1 MLETVNDQMQEL
13 EIEQMLIP
21 EYSGALIPKYFKK
34 RREYFELDSQIAII
48 KNIRN
53 SLKDKI
59 SIIQEGYGR
68 ADIRDDRIINDKEA
82 YLYIGGGPFLTKCLT
97 QNNGVIDC
105 DCSIQVTFMRAKG
118 YKRPQDGMAFGY
130 FIHIRD
136 DSFSLLDY
144 AQVFYG
150 HSPLYAY
157 LSLASAFLFD
167 MKII

>member
-1 MLETVNDQMQEL
+1 MMKNDNDEIQEL

-21 EYSGALIPKYFKK
+21 EYNGAFVPKYFKT

-53 SLKDKI
+53 NLKDKI
-59 SIIQEGYGR
+59 EIIQEGYGR
-68 ADIRDDRIINDKEA
+68 ADIIDDNIIKDKEA
-82 YLYIGGGPFLTKCLT
+82 YLYVGGGPFLTRCLT
-97 QNNGVIDC
+97 QNNGVIEC
-105 DCSIQVTFMRAKG
+105 DCSLQVTFMRAKG

-130 FIHIRD
+130 FIHTRNN
-136 DSFSLLDY
+136 SFSISNY

-157 LSLASAFLFD
+157 LSLASVFLLD
-167 MKII
+167 MRII

>member
-1 MLETVNDQMQEL
+1 MMKNENDEMQEL

-21 EYSGALIPKYFKK
+21 EYNGAFVPKYFKT

-59 SIIQEGYGR
+59 NIIQEGYGR
-68 ADIRDDRIINDKEA
+68 ADIRDDKIINDKEA

-97 QNNGVIDC
+97 QNNGVINC
-105 DCSIQVTFMRAKG
+105 DCSIQVTLMRAKE

>member
-1 MLETVNDQMQEL
+1 MMKNENDEMQEL

-21 EYSGALIPKYFKK
+21 EYSGVLVPKYFKK

-53 SLKDKI
+53 TLNGTID
-59 SIIQEGYGR
+59 IIQEGYGR
-68 ADIRDDRIINDKEA
+68 ADIRDDDIIKDKEA
-82 YLYIGGGPFLTKCLT
+82 YLYVSGGPFLTRCLT
-97 QNNGVIDC
+97 PNNGVINC
-105 DCSIQVTFMRAKG
+105 ECSLQVTFMRAKG

-130 FIHIRD
+130 FIHTRD
-136 DSFSLLDY
+136 NLFSLSHY

-157 LSLASAFLFD
+157 LSLASRYLD
-167 MKII
+167 MKIF

>member
-1 MLETVNDQMQEL
+1 MMKNENDEMQEL

-21 EYSGALIPKYFKK
+21 EYNGALVPKYFKK

-68 ADIRDDRIINDKEA
+68 ADIIDERIINDKEA
-82 YLYIGGGPFLTKCLT
+82 YLYVGGGPFLTKCLT
-97 QNNGVIDC
+97 QNNGVINC

-130 FIHIRD
+130 FIHTREN
-136 DSFSLLDY
+136 SLSLSHY
-144 AQVFYG
+144 GQVFYG
-150 HSPLYAY
+150 HSPLYTY
-157 LSLASAFLFD
+157 LSLASVFLLD
-167 MKII
+167 TRII

>member
-1 MLETVNDQMQEL
+1 MMKNENDEMQEL
-13 EIEQMLIP
+13 EIKQMLIP
-21 EYSGALIPKYFKK
+21 EYNRTFVPKYFKK

-68 ADIRDDRIINDKEA
+68 ADIRDDKIINDKEA

-97 QNNGVIDC
+97 QNNGVINC
-105 DCSIQVTFMRAKG
+105 DCSIQVTFMRAKE

-136 DSFSLLDY
+136 DSFSLSHY

>member
-1 MLETVNDQMQEL
+1 MKNENDEMQEL

-21 EYSGALIPKYFKK
+21 EYSGAFVPKYFKT

-48 KNIRN
+48 KKIQN

-68 ADIRDDRIINDKEA
+68 ADIIDDRIINDKEA
-82 YLYIGGGPFLTKCLT
+82 YLYVGGGPFLTKCLT

-105 DCSIQVTFMRAKG
+105 DCSIRVTFMRARE

-130 FIHIRD
+130 FIHTREN
-136 DSFSLLDY
+136 SFSLSHY
-144 AQVFYG
+144 GQVFYG
-150 HSPLYAY
+150 HSPLYTY
-157 LSLASAFLFD
+157 LSLASVFLLD
-167 MKII
+167 TRLI

>member
-1 MLETVNDQMQEL
+1 MLETVNNQMREL

-21 EYSGALIPKYFKK
+21 EYRGALVPKYFKT

-157 LSLASAFLFD
+157 LSLASVFLLD
-167 MKII
+167 TRLI

>member
-21 EYSGALIPKYFKK
+21 EYRGALVPKYFKT

-59 SIIQEGYGR
+59 NIIQEGYGR
-68 ADIRDDRIINDKEA
+68 ADIIDERIIKDKEA
-82 YLYIGGGPFLTKCLT
+82 YLYVGGGPFLTRCLT
-97 QNNGVIDC
+97 QNNGVIEC
-105 DCSIQVTFMRAKG
+105 DCSIQVTLMRAKE

-130 FIHIRD
+130 FIHTREN
-136 DSFSLLDY
+136 SLSLSHY
-144 AQVFYG
+144 GQVFYG
-150 HSPLYAY
+150 HSPLYTY
-157 LSLASAFLFD
+157 LSLASVFLLD
-167 MKII
+167 TRII

>member
-1 MLETVNDQMQEL
+1 MKNENDEMQEL

-21 EYSGALIPKYFKK
+21 EYNGTFVPKYFKT

-68 ADIRDDRIINDKEA
+68 ADIIDDNMIKEA
-82 YLYIGGGPFLTKCLT
+82 YLYISEGPFLTRCLT
-97 QNNGVIDC
+97 QNNGVIKC
-105 DCSIQVTFMRAKG
+105 DCSLQVTLMRAKE

-130 FIHIRD
+130 FIHTRD
-136 DSFSLLDY
+136 NSFPLSYY

-150 HSPLYAY
+150 HSPLYTY

>member
-1 MLETVNDQMQEL
+1 MLKNENEEMQEL

-21 EYSGALIPKYFKK
+21 EYNGALVPKYFKTK
-34 RREYFELDSQIAII
+34 REYFELDSQIAII

-68 ADIRDDRIINDKEA
+68 ADIRDDDIVKDKEA
-82 YLYIGGGPFLTKCLT
+82 YLYVSGGPFLTRCLT
-97 QNNGVIDC
+97 PNNDVINC
-105 DCSIQVTFMRAKG
+105 ECSLQVTFMRTKG
-118 YKRPQDGMAFGY
+118 YKRPHDGMAFGY
-130 FIHIRD
+130 FIHTRD
-136 DSFSLLDY
+136 NLFSLSHY

-157 LSLASAFLFD
+157 LSLASRYLG
-167 MKII
+167 MKIF

>member
-21 EYSGALIPKYFKK
+21 EYSGALVPKYFKK

-59 SIIQEGYGR
+59 SIIQESYGR
-68 ADIRDDRIINDKEA
+68 ADIRDDKIINDKEA

-97 QNNGVIDC
+97 QNNGVINC
-105 DCSIQVTFMRAKG
+105 DCSIQVTFVRAKE

>member
-1 MLETVNDQMQEL
+1 MKNENDEMQEL

-21 EYSGALIPKYFKK
+21 EYNGAFVPKYFKT

-59 SIIQEGYGR
+59 NIIQEGYGR
-68 ADIRDDRIINDKEA
+68 ADIRDDKIINDKEA

-97 QNNGVIDC
+97 QNNGVINC
-105 DCSIQVTFMRAKG
+105 DCSIQVTLMRAKE

-157 LSLASAFLFD
+157 LSLASVFLFD

>member
-1 MLETVNDQMQEL
+1 MMKNENDEMQEL

-21 EYSGALIPKYFKK
+21 EYNGAFVPKYFKT

-59 SIIQEGYGR
+59 NIIQEGYGR
-68 ADIRDDRIINDKEA
+68 ADIRDDKIINDKEA

-97 QNNGVIDC
+97 QNNGVINC
-105 DCSIQVTFMRAKG
+105 DCSIQVTLMRAKE

-157 LSLASAFLFD
+157 LSLASVFLFD

>member
-1 MLETVNDQMQEL
+1 MMKNENDEMQEL

-21 EYSGALIPKYFKK
+21 EYSGALVPKYFKT

-48 KNIRN
+48 KNIQN

-68 ADIRDDRIINDKEA
+68 ADIIDDSLIKDKEA
-82 YLYIGGGPFLTKCLT
+82 YLYVGGGPFLTRCLT
-97 QNNGVIDC
+97 QNNGIINC

-130 FIHIRD
+130 FIHIQD
-136 DSFSLLDY
+136 NSFSLSNY

>member
-1 MLETVNDQMQEL
+1 MLETDNDEMQEL

-21 EYSGALIPKYFKK
+21 EYNGALVPKYFKK

-59 SIIQEGYGR
+59 EIIQEGYGR
-68 ADIRDDRIINDKEA
+68 ADIIDDRIINDKEA

>member
-1 MLETVNDQMQEL
+1 MKNENDEMQEL

-21 EYSGALIPKYFKK
+21 EYRGALVPKYFKT

-59 SIIQEGYGR
+59 EIIQEGYGR
-68 ADIRDDRIINDKEA
+68 ADIIDDRIINDKEA
-82 YLYIGGGPFLTKCLT
+82 YLYVGGGPFLTRCLT
-97 QNNGVIDC
+97 QNNGVIEC
-105 DCSIQVTFMRAKG
+105 DCSLQVTLMRAKE

>member
-1 MLETVNDQMQEL
+1 MKNENDEMQEL

-21 EYSGALIPKYFKK
+21 EYSGALVPKYFKM

-48 KNIRN
+48 KNIQN

-68 ADIRDDRIINDKEA
+68 ADIIDESVTNDKEA
-82 YLYIGGGPFLTKCLT
+82 YLYVGGGPFLTRCLT

-105 DCSIQVTFMRAKG
+105 DCSIQVTFMRAKE

-130 FIHIRD
+130 FIHTREN
-136 DSFSLLDY
+136 SLSLSHY
-144 AQVFYG
+144 GQVFYG
-150 HSPLYAY
+150 HSPLYTY
-157 LSLASAFLFD
+157 LSLASVFLLD
-167 MKII
+167 TRII

>member
-1 MLETVNDQMQEL
+1 MLETVNNQMQEL

-21 EYSGALIPKYFKK
+21 EYRGALVPKYFKT

-97 QNNGVIDC
+97 QNNGVINC

>member
-1 MLETVNDQMQEL
+1 MMKNENDEMQEL

-21 EYSGALIPKYFKK
+21 EYNGALVPKYFKK

-48 KNIRN
+48 KNIQN

-68 ADIRDDRIINDKEA
+68 ADIIDDRIINDKEA
-82 YLYIGGGPFLTKCLT
+82 YLYVGGGPFLTKCLT
-97 QNNGVIDC
+97 QNNGIIEC
-105 DCSIQVTFMRAKG
+105 DCSIQVTFMRAKE

-130 FIHIRD
+130 FIHTREN
-136 DSFSLLDY
+136 SLSLSHY
-144 AQVFYG
+144 GQVFYG

>member
-1 MLETVNDQMQEL
+1 MMKNENDDMQEL

-21 EYSGALIPKYFKK
+21 EYNGAFVPKYFKT

-68 ADIRDDRIINDKEA
+68 ADIIDDRIINDKEA
-82 YLYIGGGPFLTKCLT
+82 YLYVGGGPFLTRCLT
-97 QNNGVIDC
+97 QNNGVIEC
-105 DCSIQVTFMRAKG
+105 DCSIQVTLMRAKE

-130 FIHIRD
+130 FIHTREN
-136 DSFSLLDY
+136 SFSLSHY
-144 AQVFYG
+144 GQVFYG
-150 HSPLYAY
+150 HSPLYTY

-167 MKII
+167 TKII

>member
-1 MLETVNDQMQEL
+1 MKNENDEMQEL

-21 EYSGALIPKYFKK
+21 EYNGAFVPKYFKT

-59 SIIQEGYGR
+59 NIIQEGYGR
-68 ADIRDDRIINDKEA
+68 ADIRDDKIINDKEA

-97 QNNGVIDC
+97 QNNGVINC
-105 DCSIQVTFMRAKG
+105 DCSIQVTLMRAKE

-157 LSLASAFLFD
+157 LSLASRYLD
-167 MKII
+167 MKIF

>member
-21 EYSGALIPKYFKK
+21 EYSGALVPKYFKK

-48 KNIRN
+48 KNIQN

-97 QNNGVIDC
+97 QNNGVINC
-105 DCSIQVTFMRAKG
+105 DCSIQVTFMRAKE

-157 LSLASAFLFD
+157 LSLASVFLLD
-167 MKII
+167 TRII

>member
-1 MLETVNDQMQEL
+1 MMKSENDEMQEL

-21 EYSGALIPKYFKK
+21 EYSGALVPKYFKT

-48 KNIRN
+48 KNIQN

-68 ADIRDDRIINDKEA
+68 ADIIDDSLIKDKEA
-82 YLYIGGGPFLTKCLT
+82 YLYVGGGPFLTRCLT
-97 QNNGVIDC
+97 QNNGIINC

-130 FIHIRD
+130 FIHIQD
-136 DSFSLLDY
+136 NSFSLSNY

>member
-21 EYSGALIPKYFKK
+21 EYNGALVPKYFKK
-34 RREYFELDSQIAII
+34 RREYFELDSQIVII
-48 KNIRN
+48 KNIQN

-68 ADIRDDRIINDKEA
+68 ADIIDDRIINDKEA
-82 YLYIGGGPFLTKCLT
+82 YLYVGGGPFLTKCLT
-97 QNNGVIDC
+97 QNNGIINC
-105 DCSIQVTFMRAKG
+105 DCSIQVTFMRAKE

-130 FIHIRD
+130 FIHTREN
-136 DSFSLLDY
+136 SFSLSNY
-144 AQVFYG
+144 GRVFYG

>member
-21 EYSGALIPKYFKK
+21 EYNGALVPKYFKK
-34 RREYFELDSQIAII
+34 RREYFELDSQIVII
-48 KNIRN
+48 KNIQN

-68 ADIRDDRIINDKEA
+68 ADIIDDRIINDKEA
-82 YLYIGGGPFLTKCLT
+82 YLYVGGGPFLTKCLT
-97 QNNGVIDC
+97 QNNGIINC
-105 DCSIQVTFMRAKG
+105 DCSIQVTFMRAKE

-130 FIHIRD
+130 FIHTREN
-136 DSFSLLDY
+136 SFSLSRY
-144 AQVFYG
+144 GQVFYG

>member
-1 MLETVNDQMQEL
+1 MKSENEEMQEL

-21 EYSGALIPKYFKK
+21 EYNGALVPKYFKT

-53 SLKDKI
+53 SLNRIID
-59 SIIQEGYGR
+59 IIQEGYGR
-68 ADIRDDRIINDKEA
+68 ADIRDDGIIKDKEA
-82 YLYIGGGPFLTKCLT
+82 YLYVSGGPFLTRCLT
-97 QNNGVIDC
+97 PNNGVINC
-105 DCSIQVTFMRAKG
+105 ECSLQVTFMRAKG

-130 FIHIRD
+130 FIHTRD
-136 DSFSLLDY
+136 NLFSLSHY

-157 LSLASAFLFD
+157 LSLASRYLG
-167 MKII
+167 MKIF

>member
-1 MLETVNDQMQEL
+1 MKNENDEMQEL

-21 EYSGALIPKYFKK
+21 EYNGAFVPKYFKT

-48 KNIRN
+48 KNIQN

-68 ADIRDDRIINDKEA
+68 ADIIDDRIINDKEA
-82 YLYIGGGPFLTKCLT
+82 YLYVGGGPFLTKCLT
-97 QNNGVIDC
+97 QNNGIIKC
-105 DCSIQVTFMRAKG
+105 DCSIQVTFMRAKE
-118 YKRPQDGMAFGY
+118 YKRPQDGMSFGY
-130 FIHIRD
+130 FIHIKNIYYP
-136 DSFSLLDY
+136 SQY
-144 AQVFYG
+144 GYVFYG

-157 LSLASAFLFD
+157 LSLASAFFPG

>member
-21 EYSGALIPKYFKK
+21 EYNGALVPKYFKK

-48 KNIRN
+48 KKIRN

-97 QNNGVIDC
+97 QNNGVINC

>member
-1 MLETVNDQMQEL
+1 MMKSENEEMQEL

-21 EYSGALIPKYFKK
+21 EYNGAFVPKYFKT

-53 SLKDKI
+53 SLNHIID
-59 SIIQEGYGR
+59 IIQEGYGR
-68 ADIRDDRIINDKEA
+68 ADIIDDDIIKDKEA
-82 YLYIGGGPFLTKCLT
+82 YLYVSGGPFLTRCLT
-97 QNNGVIDC
+97 PDNGVINC
-105 DCSIQVTFMRAKG
+105 ECSLQVTFMRAKG

-130 FIHIRD
+130 FIHTRD
-136 DSFSLLDY
+136 NLFSLSHY

-157 LSLASAFLFD
+157 LSLASRYLG
-167 MKII
+167 MKIF

>member
-21 EYSGALIPKYFKK
+21 EYRGALVPKYFKT

-59 SIIQEGYGR
+59 NIIQEGYGR
-68 ADIRDDRIINDKEA
+68 ADIIDERIINDKEA
-82 YLYIGGGPFLTKCLT
+82 YLYVGGGPFLTRCLT
-97 QNNGVIDC
+97 QNNGVIEC
-105 DCSIQVTFMRAKG
+105 DCSIQVTLMRAKE

-130 FIHIRD
+130 FIHTREN
-136 DSFSLLDY
+136 SLSLSHY
-144 AQVFYG
+144 GQVFYG
-150 HSPLYAY
+150 HSPLYTY
-157 LSLASAFLFD
+157 LSLASVFLLD
-167 MKII
+167 TRII

>member
-1 MLETVNDQMQEL
+1 MMKNENDEMQEL

-21 EYSGALIPKYFKK
+21 EYNGALVPKYFKK
-34 RREYFELDSQIAII
+34 RREYFELDSQIVII
-48 KNIRN
+48 KNIQN

-68 ADIRDDRIINDKEA
+68 ADIIDDRIINDKEA
-82 YLYIGGGPFLTKCLT
+82 YLYVGGGPFLTKCLT
-97 QNNGVIDC
+97 QNNGIINC
-105 DCSIQVTFMRAKG
+105 DCSIQVTFMRAKE

-130 FIHIRD
+130 FIHIREN
-136 DSFSLLDY
+136 SFSLSNY
-144 AQVFYG
+144 GQVFYG

>member
-1 MLETVNDQMQEL
+1 MKNENDEMQEL

-21 EYSGALIPKYFKK
+21 EYSGALVPKYFKT

-48 KNIRN
+48 KNIQN

-68 ADIRDDRIINDKEA
+68 ADIIDDSLIKDKEA
-82 YLYIGGGPFLTKCLT
+82 YLYVGGGPFLTRCLT
-97 QNNGVIDC
+97 QNNGIINC

-130 FIHIRD
+130 FIHIQD
-136 DSFSLLDY
+136 NSFSLSNY